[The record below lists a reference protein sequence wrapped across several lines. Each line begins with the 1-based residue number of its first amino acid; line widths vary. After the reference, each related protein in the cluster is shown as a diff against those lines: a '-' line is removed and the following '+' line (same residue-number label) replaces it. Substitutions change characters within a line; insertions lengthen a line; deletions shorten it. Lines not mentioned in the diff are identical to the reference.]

1 MCQDQF
7 NDTFTSCVKTSE
19 NVLIDCPK
27 QARVDS
33 RNSGCFNTFLHFS

>member
-7 NDTFTSCVKTSE
+7 NDTSTFCVKTRE
-19 NVLIDCPK
+19 NVLIDCPE

-33 RNSGCFNTFLHFS
+33 LNSSCFNTFLHFS